1 MVSMD
6 SLHGINMDP
15 FKQSWLVIVRIES
28 YPSEGGSL
36 VMKSRAITSKG
47 WASGLVVMGNC
58 GGFGHVVMFLWDWQ
72 VTQPHMYSVM
82 KFFILGHQ

>member
-1 MVSMD
+1 MASMVS
-6 SLHGINMDP
+6 LHRMNKDP
-15 FKQSWLVIVRIES
+15 FEQSWLVIVRIES
-28 YPSEGGSL
+28 YPLEGGSL
-36 VMKSRAITSKG
+36 VMKSKAMILNG
-47 WASGLVVMGNC
+47 WASGLVLMGNC